1 VNNGAV
7 QQSAVD
13 IGELLIV
20 QYALTTDERQKVE
33 GYLSHKWGLESALPA
48 NHPYK
53 SAAPT
58 VGGGG
63 SYVPLINGG
72 LISGG
77 LLNSG
82 LLS

>member
-33 GYLSHKWGLESALPA
+33 GYLAHKWGLESSLPGS
-48 NHPYK
+48 HPYYA
-53 SAAPT
+53 SPPALSTGAAAKL
-58 VGGGG
+58 VNGG
-63 SYVPLINGG
+63 LINGG
-72 LISGG
+72 LINGG
-77 LLNSG
+77 LVG
-82 LLS
+82 